1 MASVPAS
8 PPVGLYASHQPPHFC
23 RGTSVVLPRFI
34 RIPAE
39 PVPFLPL
46 FFFSF
51 LSLQIW
57 VYALRRLP
65 VQSVGLSRRPS
76 GSQAL
81 S

>member
-1 MASVPAS
+1 MASAPAS
-8 PPVGLYASHQPPHFC
+8 PPVGLYASHQPPH
-23 RGTSVVLPRFI
+23 SLPRFI
-34 RIPAE
+34 HIPAE
-39 PVPFLPL
+39 LVPFLPL

-76 GSQAL
+76 GSRAL